1 MSEFV
6 YSTEG
11 FTRHESVIDGISHIW
26 WEIGAGEPCVYFH
39 GGGTY
44 HGFEWA
50 RDWAGHFRMILP
62 HHPNFGESGPGDFHS
77 VDDYAAHYRTFFA
90 GLDLDRFHLVGASMG
105 GHFAATYAARN
116 PGQIERLVLVSPG
129 GLRHPD
135 APMPDFA
142 AIPPEQHP
150 ALFAV
155 DPAWIAPYWPARP
168 GPEWMALRQ
177 REFGA
182 ALGVRSDP
190 AATYAAL
197 VRDLDAIETPTLLLW
212 GERDQILPLP
222 LLGEWEVRLPQAQS
236 VIIPRGGHLLLD
248 EFPAA
253 RQAAL
258 DFLLA

>member
-11 FTRHESVIDGISHIW
+11 FTRHESVIDGMSHIW
-26 WEIGAGEPCVYFH
+26 WEIGTGEPCVYFH

-62 HHPNFGESGPGDFHS
+62 HHPNFGESGDADFRS

-90 GLDLDRFHLVGASMG
+90 GLGLDRFRLIGASMG

-116 PGQIERLVLVSPG
+116 QGQIERLVLVSPG

-142 AIPPEQHP
+142 AIPPERHP
-150 ALFAV
+150 ALL
-155 DPAWIAPYWPARP
+155 PSIRP
-168 GPEWMALRQ
+168 GSHLIGRLAPDPNGWHCGNVSSPQPSASALTPKRLM
-177 REFGA
+177 R
-182 ALGVRSDP
+182 RSC
-190 AATYAAL
+190 
-197 VRDLDAIETPTLLLW
+197 AISL
-212 GERDQILPLP
+212 
-222 LLGEWEVRLPQAQS
+222 
-236 VIIPRGGHLLLD
+236 
-248 EFPAA
+248 
-253 RQAAL
+253 
-258 DFLLA
+258 